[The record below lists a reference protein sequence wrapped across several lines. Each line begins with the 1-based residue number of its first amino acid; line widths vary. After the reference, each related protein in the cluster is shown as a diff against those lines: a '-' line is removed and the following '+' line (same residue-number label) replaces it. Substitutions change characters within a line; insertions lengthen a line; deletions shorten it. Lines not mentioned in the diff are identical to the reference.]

1 MERKL
6 TGILLDTALYFLI
19 ALLLWLI
26 FQKLGLAEG
35 AIVVNAIAAA
45 IGWCI
50 ARFVIDPVKRIRNR
64 YS

>member
-19 ALLLWLI
+19 VLLWLI

-50 ARFVIDPVKRIRNR
+50 AKFVIDPVKRIRNR